1 MHRNAQGEPAAA
13 QPHSSWMSW
22 IKFLQLYTSRKESIG
37 MSARVRRS
45 NWVVSAIAAIPSMVI
60 ALVSS
65 GCFLPTGCDTVL
77 GISYH
82 PADTTIRVGES
93 FHPVVNLTGCRGT
106 KKLSPELRY
115 SADDTVIVQVTFSGV
130 ITGRAVGHTTAYVS
144 AAQYGVVAPIGI
156 TVR

>member
-1 MHRNAQGEPAAA
+1 
-13 QPHSSWMSW
+13 MS
-22 IKFLQLYTSRKESIG
+22 
-37 MSARVRRS
+37 VRIPRS
-45 NWVVSAIAAIPSMVI
+45 NWVVSAVAAILDIAV

-65 GCFLPTGCDTVL
+65 ACFLPTGCDTVL

-93 FHPVVNLTGCRGT
+93 FHPVVNLTSCGGT

-115 SADDTVIVQVTFSGV
+115 SADDTAIVRVTFSGV
-130 ITGRAVGHTTAYVS
+130 ITGRAVGYTTAYVS

-156 TVR
+156 SVR